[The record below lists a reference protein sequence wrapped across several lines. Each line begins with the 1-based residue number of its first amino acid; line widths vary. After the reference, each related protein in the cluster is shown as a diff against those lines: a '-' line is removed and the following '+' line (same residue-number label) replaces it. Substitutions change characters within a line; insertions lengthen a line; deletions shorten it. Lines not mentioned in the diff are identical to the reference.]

1 MIDTKHLTLKTPRDF
16 VGPIAIFAAFSLPL
30 PTAWGSVGLVLL
42 LTTPFLHGQWAQQWQ
57 RIKSSPPA
65 WIALIFFALY
75 VVGAIYSVAP
85 AAQINNFLGKYA
97 KLLIL
102 PLLVA
107 VLDTDKWRRLAM
119 HAFLIAAGLAATV
132 SYARFFGLIQQ
143 FPDPNQAYTAFQ
155 NRISFGTYLAF
166 AAYLLAWRAIHD
178 AHKRWFWAT
187 LALLYGLSV
196 LMINNGRTGYVIIL
210 ALVILLFFQK
220 FGIKGVG
227 IGLIAVSFLGSAA
240 FFLSPTSHERITR
253 TVQNFEKYK
262 IGNGATETST
272 GLRLQFYYHS
282 LQIISK
288 HPVFG
293 TGTGSFPEE
302 YAKSVAGTSD
312 IRTSN
317 PHNEYFL
324 TAVQLGLV
332 GLAMLFIFGF
342 YLWQSTISLTGEN
355 KAALEGLVLTIG
367 IGCLFNSQL
376 LDAGEGRFFVVLS
389 GIILGSIAGDKS
401 APR

>member
-1 MIDTKHLTLKTPRDF
+1 MINTKQLTLKTPRDS

-30 PTAWGSVGLVLL
+30 PTAWGSAGLILL
-42 LTTPFLHGQWAQQWQ
+42 LVTPFLHGQWTKQWQ

-65 WIALIFFALY
+65 WMALIFFALY

-85 AAQINNFLGKYA
+85 SAQIDNFLGKYA

-107 VLDTDKWRRLAM
+107 VLDADKWRRPAID
-119 HAFLIAAGLAATV
+119 AFLVAAGLAVAV
-132 SYARFFGLIQQ
+132 SYARFFGLLQP

-166 AAYLLAWRAIHD
+166 ASYLLAWRSIHD
-178 AHKRWFWAT
+178 SRKRWFWAI
-187 LALLYGLSV
+187 LAFLYGLSV

-210 ALVILLFFQK
+210 VLVILLFFQK
-220 FGIKGVG
+220 FGLKGVAV
-227 IGLIAVSFLGSAA
+227 GLIAVSFLGSAA
-240 FFLSPTSHERITR
+240 FLLSPTSNERITR
-253 TVQNFEKYK
+253 TIQNFEKYK
-262 IGNGATETST
+262 TGEGATETST
-272 GLRLQFYYHS
+272 GLRLQFYHHS
-282 LQIISK
+282 IEIISK
-288 HPVFG
+288 NLFLG

-302 YAKSVAGTSD
+302 YAKSVAGTND

-332 GLAMLFIFGF
+332 GLAVLLIFGF
-342 YLWQSTISLTGEN
+342 SLWQSTTSMVGEN
-355 KAALEGLVLTIG
+355 RAALQGLVLTIG

-389 GIILGSIAGDKS
+389 GIILGSIAGDKT